1 MDDIPGEKM
10 FGQFPE
16 QAGKKGRLKGGCEVD
31 PLIRDDFVNQ
41 KKHAIGEEKREQV
54 FQDPLNRRS
63 YRHGNPSLVTLQEGD
78 NGAKNH
84 AHQEEDSRQE
94 NHQKIN
100 GYSPQHS
107 PAFLYPE
114 HDIESDP
121 QGAEDPGGEPEQ
133 TYKSQDSH
141 NLTALDDVH
150 EVSHYLW
157 IQCRSH
163 ISEIGANMIEHFLV
177 VVEISSNQVPIAA

>member
-16 QAGKKGRLKGGCEVD
+16 QARKKSRLKGGFEVN

-41 KKHAIGEEKREQV
+41 EKHAIGQEKREQI

-63 YRHGNPSLVTLQEGD
+63 YRHGNPSLVTLQKGD
-78 NGAKNH
+78 HGAKNH
-84 AHQEEDSRQE
+84 AHKEENSRQE

-100 GYSPQHS
+100 ADSTQNS
-107 PAFLYPE
+107 PAFLHPE

-121 QGAEDPGGEPEQ
+121 
-133 TYKSQDSH
+133 
-141 NLTALDDVH
+141 
-150 EVSHYLW
+150 
-157 IQCRSH
+157 
-163 ISEIGANMIEHFLV
+163 
-177 VVEISSNQVPIAA
+177 

>member
-1 MDDIPGEKM
+1 MASSQSRLSK
-10 FGQFPE
+10 Q
-16 QAGKKGRLKGGCEVD
+16 GRLKGGFEVD

-63 YRHGNPSLVTLQEGD
+63 YRHGNLSLVTLQEGD

-100 GYSPQHS
+100 GYSP
-107 PAFLYPE
+107 
-114 HDIESDP
+114 
-121 QGAEDPGGEPEQ
+121 
-133 TYKSQDSH
+133 
-141 NLTALDDVH
+141 
-150 EVSHYLW
+150 
-157 IQCRSH
+157 
-163 ISEIGANMIEHFLV
+163 
-177 VVEISSNQVPIAA
+177 